1 LITVVITYR
10 NRDLRIVKNCINSL
24 DLQSSKDFNVI
35 LVDYGSEA
43 IFANPLQEL
52 VSNYSFITLVTCPVQ
67 GQLWN
72 KARAINI
79 ALKQTKTPF
88 FIVGD
93 IDLIFHPNFIEKAL
107 KINSQEQSIYFK
119 VGFLSEVESKKNS
132 AFDEYK
138 VKHFSSEEAT
148 GITLFYTNTL
158 KEINGYDEFY
168 NSWGAEDTDVHIRLR
183 NQNNEVVFF
192 EEEILLLHQWHPKA
206 YRSKASTSPFHTKL
220 ERINHYYLQ
229 ITNTTNR
236 TIANLNFEWG
246 KMPLEENYAKLKNV
260 PDYFIKIDATDY
272 KVAAALAQLNNF
284 KSELV
289 SIHIN
294 EIPMKVK
301 YKNYLKKIVG
311 KKHHNYFDMET
322 INILFLEEII
332 KNYRNLPYHFSFD
345 REKNEI
351 KILIQF

>member
-1 LITVVITYR
+1 MITLVLTYR
-10 NRDLRIVKNCINSL
+10 NRDLCIVKNCLNSL
-24 DLQSSKDFNVI
+24 DFQSSKDFNVI

-43 IFANPLQEL
+43 VFANPLQEL
-52 VSNYSFITLVTCPVQ
+52 VSNYSFITLITCPVQ

-79 ALKQTKTPF
+79 ALKQTKNPF

-107 KINSQEQSIYFK
+107 KLNSQEQSIYFK
-119 VGFLSEVESKKNS
+119 VGFLNEVESKKNS
-132 AFDEYK
+132 AFEEYK
-138 VKHFSSEEAT
+138 VKHYSSEEAT

-168 NSWGAEDTDVHIRLR
+168 NSWGAEDTDVHLRLR
-183 NQNNEVVFF
+183 NQNKKVVL

-220 ERINHYYLQ
+220 EKINHFYLQ
-229 ITNTTNR
+229 ITNATKR
-236 TIANLNFEWG
+236 TIANINFEWG
-246 KMPLEENYAKLKNV
+246 KMPLEEDYSKLKNI
-260 PDYFIKIDATDY
+260 PDYFIKIDATDN
-272 KVAAALAQLNNF
+272 KVASVLAQLNNF

-294 EIPMKVK
+294 EIPKKIMC
-301 YKNYLKKIVG
+301 KNYLKKIVG
-311 KKHHNYFDMET
+311 KKHHSYFDMEA

>member
-1 LITVVITYR
+1 MTTLVLTYR
-10 NRDLRIVKNCINSL
+10 NRDLRIVKNCLNSL
-24 DLQSSKDFNVI
+24 NLQSSKDFNVI

-52 VSNYSFITLVTCPVQ
+52 VRNYSFITLVTCPVQ

-79 ALKQTKTPF
+79 ALKQTETPF

-107 KINSQEQSIYFK
+107 KLNPQEKSIYFK
-119 VGFLSEVESKKNS
+119 VGFLSEVESKKNN

-138 VKHFSSEEAT
+138 VKHFSSEEAS

-168 NSWGAEDTDVHIRLR
+168 NGWGAEDTDVHIRLR
-183 NQNNEVVFF
+183 NLNKEVVFF

-220 ERINHYYLQ
+220 EKINHYYLQ
-229 ITNTTNR
+229 ITKATKR
-236 TIANLNFEWG
+236 TIANLNLEWG
-246 KMPLEENYAKLKNV
+246 KMPLEEDYAKLKNE

-272 KVAAALAQLNNF
+272 KVASALAQLNNF
-284 KSELV
+284 NSDLV
-289 SIHIN
+289 FIHIN
-294 EIPMKVK
+294 ETPKKVK
-301 YKNYLKKIVG
+301 YKNYLKKILG
-311 KKHHNYFDMET
+311 KKHQSYFGMET
-322 INILFLEEII
+322 ITILFLEEII
-332 KNYRNLPYHFSFD
+332 KNYRNVPYDFSFD
-345 REKNEI
+345 REKKEI

>member
-1 LITVVITYR
+1 LTTLVLTYR
-10 NRDLRIVKNCINSL
+10 NRDLRVVKNCLNSL
-24 DLQSSKDFNVI
+24 NQQSSKDFNVI
-35 LVDYGSEA
+35 LVDYGSET

-220 ERINHYYLQ
+220 EKINHFYLQ
-229 ITNTTNR
+229 ITNTTKR
-236 TIANLNFEWG
+236 TIANINFEWG
-246 KMPLEENYAKLKNV
+246 KMPLEEDYAKLKNA

-284 KSELV
+284 NSDLI

-294 EIPMKVK
+294 ETPKKVK
-301 YKNYLKKIVG
+301 YKNYLKKILG
-311 KKHHNYFDMET
+311 KKHHNNFDMEAV
-322 INILFLEEII
+322 NILFLEEII
-332 KNYRNLPYHFSFD
+332 KNHRNLPYHYSFD